1 MNDDFQKCLCKVKLT
16 LVNSILNFDFIVI
29 CTVNSEQILLSI
41 EKQTSL
47 NSFHY
52 GSANTAHT
60 GSKMSRDKLQHKMNQ
75 RANIAS
81 A

>member
-1 MNDDFQKCLCKVKLT
+1 MMKSKCKVKMT
-16 LVNSILNFDFIVI
+16 LVNSILNFEFIVI

-41 EKQTSL
+41 EKQGSVELFSL
-47 NSFHY
+47 WVCEHCPHWQQNV
-52 GSANTAHT
+52 
-60 GSKMSRDKLQHKMNQ
+60 RDKLQHKLNQ